1 MVLKTCK
8 ECLRTFH
15 NKSTLNKHIK
25 RAHSDEEESEEE
37 VESEEGA
44 SDSEEMSDAGDVEE
58 PWTVN
63 IWEEM
68 KQKSDTTNDSFLR
81 VYKDGIIFAN
91 SLTRADT
98 HREVM
103 KTFKKA
109 RNEDDMD
116 FEEALD
122 FALDRRKFLTVR
134 EFEDDEND
142 RYMVNE
148 SAQDDD
154 TMY

>member
-1 MVLKTCK
+1 M
-8 ECLRTFH
+8 
-15 NKSTLNKHIK
+15 
-25 RAHSDEEESEEE
+25 AHSDEEESEEE

-58 PWTVN
+58 PWAVN
-63 IWEEM
+63 VWEEM
-68 KQKSDTTNDSFLR
+68 KRKADTTNDSFLR
-81 VYKDGIIFAN
+81 VYKDAIIFAN

-122 FALDRRKFLTVR
+122 FALDRRKFLIVR

>member
-1 MVLKTCK
+1 M
-8 ECLRTFH
+8 
-15 NKSTLNKHIK
+15 
-25 RAHSDEEESEEE
+25 AHSNEEESEEE

-44 SDSEEMSDAGDVEE
+44 SDSEEMSDAGDMEE
-58 PWTVN
+58 PWVVN
-63 IWEEM
+63 VWDEM
-68 KQKSDTTNDSFLR
+68 KRKADTTNDSFLR
-81 VYKDGIIFAN
+81 VYKDAIIFAN
-91 SLTRADT
+91 SLKRADT

-122 FALDRRKFLTVR
+122 FALDRRKFLIVR

-142 RYMVNE
+142 RYMINE
-148 SAQDDD
+148 SAEDDD